1 MTNAAR
7 LADNLNVDFIVI
19 ASFPWPAHLWSYVP
33 ARVRFLLKL
42 AEQRNF
48 SACFFA
54 CGGSLALALRQYL
67 SSALNQR
74 FRRGVGIGQKLFHLL
89 TRNG

>member
-33 ARVRFLLKL
+33 ARIRFLSRL

-48 SACFFA
+48 SACFLHAAAHWLWLCANIFPA
-54 CGGSLALALRQYL
+54 RSTSG
-67 SSALNQR
+67 
-74 FRRGVGIGQKLFHLL
+74 FGVV
-89 TRNG
+89 